1 MKLVLLCFAAF
12 LACVS
17 CRYDPY
23 ADLYTTQKPLSQDI
37 VGRYKLV
44 RQTVTRDGLP
54 ALGERRPTV
63 ELLADGKFI
72 AINLPPPAAPVRDAS
87 FFGRL
92 LSASG
97 NWRIDSVGGVDN
109 GIGRELT
116 HWGVYLEASNADIE
130 PAGLMGANPP
140 YGLIFT
146 VGDPD
151 AGQAMVFER
160 QN

>member
-1 MKLVLLCFAAF
+1 MVMKLVLLCFAAF

-109 GIGRELT
+109 GIGRELLT
-116 HWGVYLEASNADIE
+116 GAFIWRRLTPILSLRASWV
-130 PAGLMGANPP
+130 PSRLTG
-140 YGLIFT
+140 
-146 VGDPD
+146 
-151 AGQAMVFER
+151 
-160 QN
+160 